1 MPLRVPVD
9 YSGRMASAPT
19 ESGAKARTR
28 RAILDAAVEVLT
40 ADPAASLADIASAA
54 GVGRTTVHRYFPER
68 ADLVTA
74 LSSSAMEQVTEATE
88 RARPADGPAIEALER
103 VCQEY
108 FDLGRVL
115 TLVFNDPQQYG
126 SPEWDACSPADKAL
140 LETVERGHV
149 DGTIDP
155 RLSPLWVQNLLWSML
170 YSAWQHAQDAQ
181 VSRHH
186 ALDLC
191 LYSIRKTLRP

>member
-1 MPLRVPVD
+1 MA

-28 RAILDAAVEVLT
+28 RAILEAAVEVLT
-40 ADPAASLADIASAA
+40 ADPAASLADIAAAA

-74 LSSSAMEQVTEATE
+74 LSCTAMEQITEATD
-88 RARPADGPAIEALER
+88 RARPADGTGIEALER

-108 FDLGRVL
+108 FDLGRML

-126 SPEWDACSPADKAL
+126 SPEWETCSPADKAL
-140 LETVERGHV
+140 LDAVERGHE
-149 DGTIDP
+149 DGSIDS
-155 RLSPLWVQNLLWSML
+155 RLTPLWVQNLLWSLL
-170 YSAWQHAQDAQ
+170 YSAWQYVQDAQ

-186 ALDLC
+186 ALDMC
-191 LYSIRKTLRP
+191 LYSVRKALRP